1 MFKHTVPYN
10 VPVSALMAEA
20 QKAYEAKGLDVK
32 WADLSF
38 EDRLTYADAVGFGLY
53 TKDEEKTDEEN
64 DK

>member
-10 VPVSALMAEA
+10 VPVGVLLAKA

-32 WADLSF
+32 WANLSL

-53 TKDEEKTDEEN
+53 TKTDEEN